1 MLLRLSCGE
10 SCKLWGYWIYST
22 HAKRADYNINR
33 LQELAFF
40 VSVPGMDQKRPDP
53 YATLGEFIK
62 RQRELSQ
69 LSLRQLADICGISNP
84 YLSQIERGLRT
95 PSSMI
100 LQSLA
105 KGLRISA
112 ETLYTQAGIL
122 DPREAEES
130 DVIKEIMHD
139 PDLSAR
145 QREMMIDM
153 YRSFRKV
160 NDAEGPS

>member
-1 MLLRLSCGE
+1 M
-10 SCKLWGYWIYST
+10 T
-22 HAKRADYNINR
+22 D
-33 LQELAFF
+33 
-40 VSVPGMDQKRPDP
+40 KRPDP

-69 LSLRQLADICGISNP
+69 LSVRQLAELCGISNP
-84 YLSQIERGLRT
+84 YLSQIERGLRM

-122 DPREAEES
+122 DPQDAEES
-130 DVIKEIMHD
+130 DVVKAVMHD
-139 PDLSAR
+139 PELSAR
-145 QREMMIDM
+145 QREMLIDM
-153 YRSFRKV
+153 YRSFRQV
-160 NDAEGPS
+160 NEQSASV

>member
-1 MLLRLSCGE
+1 MTS
-10 SCKLWGYWIYST
+10 
-22 HAKRADYNINR
+22 
-33 LQELAFF
+33 
-40 VSVPGMDQKRPDP
+40 KRPDP

-69 LSLRQLADICGISNP
+69 LSVRQLAELCGISNP
-84 YLSQIERGLRT
+84 YLSQIERGLRM

-122 DPREAEES
+122 DPQDAEES
-130 DVIKEIMHD
+130 DVVKAVMHD
-139 PDLSAR
+139 PELSAR
-145 QREMMIDM
+145 QREMLIDM
-153 YRSFRKV
+153 YRSFRQV
-160 NDAEGPS
+160 NEQNASA

>member
-1 MLLRLSCGE
+1 M
-10 SCKLWGYWIYST
+10 T
-22 HAKRADYNINR
+22 D
-33 LQELAFF
+33 
-40 VSVPGMDQKRPDP
+40 KRPDP

-69 LSLRQLADICGISNP
+69 LSVRQLAELCGISNP
-84 YLSQIERGLRT
+84 YLSQIERGLRM

-122 DPREAEES
+122 DPQDAEES
-130 DVIKEIMHD
+130 DVVKAVMHD
-139 PDLSAR
+139 PELSAR
-145 QREMMIDM
+145 QREMLIDM
-153 YRSFRKV
+153 YRSFRQV
-160 NDAEGPS
+160 NEQSASA

>member
-1 MLLRLSCGE
+1 
-10 SCKLWGYWIYST
+10 
-22 HAKRADYNINR
+22 
-33 LQELAFF
+33 
-40 VSVPGMDQKRPDP
+40 MDQKRPDP

-130 DVIKEIMHD
+130 DVIKAIMHD

-160 NDAEGPS
+160 NDVGGTS

>member
-1 MLLRLSCGE
+1 MTG
-10 SCKLWGYWIYST
+10 
-22 HAKRADYNINR
+22 
-33 LQELAFF
+33 
-40 VSVPGMDQKRPDP
+40 KRPDP

-69 LSLRQLADICGISNP
+69 LSVRQLAELCGISNP
-84 YLSQIERGLRT
+84 YLSQIERGLRM

-122 DPREAEES
+122 DPQDTEES
-130 DVIKEIMHD
+130 DVVKAVMHD
-139 PDLSAR
+139 PELSAR
-145 QREMMIDM
+145 QREMLIDM
-153 YRSFRKV
+153 YRSFRQV
-160 NDAEGPS
+160 NEQSASA

>member
-1 MLLRLSCGE
+1 
-10 SCKLWGYWIYST
+10 
-22 HAKRADYNINR
+22 
-33 LQELAFF
+33 
-40 VSVPGMDQKRPDP
+40 MDQKRPDP

-130 DVIKEIMHD
+130 DVIKAIMHD

-160 NDAEGPS
+160 NDVDGTS

>member
-1 MLLRLSCGE
+1 
-10 SCKLWGYWIYST
+10 
-22 HAKRADYNINR
+22 
-33 LQELAFF
+33 
-40 VSVPGMDQKRPDP
+40 
-53 YATLGEFIK
+53 
-62 RQRELSQ
+62 
-69 LSLRQLADICGISNP
+69 
-84 YLSQIERGLRT
+84 
-95 PSSMI
+95 MI

-130 DVIKEIMHD
+130 DVIKAIMHD

-160 NDAEGPS
+160 NNAEGQP

>member
-1 MLLRLSCGE
+1 M
-10 SCKLWGYWIYST
+10 
-22 HAKRADYNINR
+22 
-33 LQELAFF
+33 QELAFF
-40 VSVPGMDQKRPDP
+40 VSVPYMAQKQPDP

-62 RQRELSQ
+62 RQRELSH

-122 DPREAEES
+122 DPQEAEES
-130 DVIKEIMHD
+130 DVIKAIMHD

-153 YRSFRKV
+153 YRSFRQV
-160 NDAEGPS
+160 NETSSTT

>member
-1 MLLRLSCGE
+1 MQQV
-10 SCKLWGYWIYST
+10 K
-22 HAKRADYNINR
+22 R

-40 VSVPGMDQKRPDP
+40 VSILHMAQKQPDP

-122 DPREAEES
+122 DPQEAEES
-130 DVIKEIMHD
+130 DVIKAVMHD

-153 YRSFRKV
+153 YRSFRQV
-160 NDAEGPS
+160 NETSSTT

>member
-1 MLLRLSCGE
+1 
-10 SCKLWGYWIYST
+10 
-22 HAKRADYNINR
+22 
-33 LQELAFF
+33 
-40 VSVPGMDQKRPDP
+40 MDQKRPDP

-95 PSSMI
+95 PSSVI

-130 DVIKEIMHD
+130 DVIKSIMHD

-160 NDAEGPS
+160 NDVDGTS